1 MPRYRYSRQYTPPG
15 PVLPVRV
22 GRPGATPEV
31 FVSALVDTG
40 ADISVLPQGLPAQL
54 HLPAVGRL
62 TVAGVGGPP
71 RSLPLYAVEVSM
83 NGYRVIARAVSLGTT
98 PLLGRDLVNKML
110 MRFDGPKAVLEVSF
124 P

>member
-1 MPRYRYSRQYTPPG
+1 MPRYRYGRQHTPPT

-22 GRPGATPEV
+22 GRPGAAPEI
-31 FVSALVDTG
+31 FFSALVDTG
-40 ADISVLPQGLPAQL
+40 ADISVLPLGLPAQL

-62 TVAGVGGPP
+62 TVVGVEGPP
-71 RSLPLYAVEVSM
+71 RSLPLYAVEVSV

-98 PLLGRDLVNKML
+98 PLIGRELINKML
-110 MRFDGPKAVLEVSF
+110 MRFDGPKALLEVSF

>member
-1 MPRYRYSRQYTPPG
+1 MPRYRYGRQHTPPA

-22 GRPGATPEV
+22 GRPGATPEI
-31 FVSALVDTG
+31 FFSALVDTG
-40 ADISVLPQGLPAQL
+40 ADISVLPLGLPAQL

-62 TVAGVGGPP
+62 TVVGVEGPP
-71 RSLPLYAVEVSM
+71 RSLPLYAVEVSV

-98 PLLGRDLVNKML
+98 PLIGRELINKML
-110 MRFDGPKAVLEVSF
+110 MRFDGPKALLEVSF